1 MGKRLYS
8 GLHEE
13 LAAELAG
20 LRLAGLGY
28 KDVSNCPVPAPGVTG
43 QGNRGLEFKS
53 SIKEVVWGPGFRR
66 VDLHMKCTLAGRVYY
81 V

>member
-43 QGNRGLEFKS
+43 QGIVAWNLRA
-53 SIKEVVWGPGFRR
+53 P
-66 VDLHMKCTLAGRVYY
+66 
-81 V
+81 

>member
-20 LRLAGLGY
+20 LRWASLGY
-28 KDVSNCPVPAPGVTG
+28 KDISSCPILASGLGRGIVAWNLRAP
-43 QGNRGLEFKS
+43 
-53 SIKEVVWGPGFRR
+53 
-66 VDLHMKCTLAGRVYY
+66 
-81 V
+81 